1 MLLQVMGFSS
11 RFEADTFIQGRSK
24 YVMGAV
30 HFYQGP
36 SGQLQYLLQ
45 TNTSV
50 SLNVTTGVLLAQR

>member
-1 MLLQVMGFSS
+1 MPLLQVMGFGS

-30 HFYQGP
+30 HFHQGP
-36 SGQLQYLLQ
+36 SGQLQYVLQ

-50 SLNVTTGVLLAQR
+50 SPLHL